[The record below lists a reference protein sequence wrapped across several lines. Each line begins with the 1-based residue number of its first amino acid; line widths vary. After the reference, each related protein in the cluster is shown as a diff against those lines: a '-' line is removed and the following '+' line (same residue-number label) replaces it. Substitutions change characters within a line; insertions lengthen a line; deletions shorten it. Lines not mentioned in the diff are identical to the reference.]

1 MRCAVIGHVEWV
13 DFIRVEALPH
23 PGDIIHAGEA
33 WSLPAGGGG
42 AAAGQLA
49 KLCDESMFFTALGDD
64 EIGHRAAREFRDMGV
79 RVETVFRPTQSR
91 RAIVFVDA
99 SGERTITVIGE
110 RLGPR
115 LEDELPWGELSAV
128 DAVYFTAGD
137 AGAVRAGRR
146 AKVMVATARALKTLG
161 EAKVELDALVGSAVD
176 PAERYEPGDLDQPPR
191 LVVRTEAE
199 RGGTWHAAGQEPV
212 RFTAAPAPGPIV
224 DRYGAGDS
232 FAACLAYALGAQRS
246 PSEAVAFAA
255 RCGASVVTGRGP
267 YETQLG
273 APDAAFNGIDYR
285 FH

>member
-13 DFIRVEALPH
+13 DFVRVEALPR
-23 PGDIIHAGEA
+23 PGDIVHAGES

-42 AAAGQLA
+42 AAAVQLA
-49 KLCDESMFFTALGDD
+49 KLCDEALFFTALGDD

-79 RVETVFRPTQSR
+79 RIETVFRPTQSR

-115 LEDELPWGELSAV
+115 LEDELPWDELSVV

-137 AGAVRAGRR
+137 AGTVRAGRR
-146 AKVMVATARALKTLG
+146 AKVMVATARALTVLE
-161 EAKVELDALVGSAVD
+161 EARVELDALVGSAVD
-176 PAERYEPGDLDQPPR
+176 PAERYEAGALDPPPR

-199 RGGTWHAAGQEPV
+199 RGGSFHAAEEEV
-212 RFTAAPAPGPIV
+212 MRFGASPAPGPIV

-232 FAACLAYALGAQRS
+232 FAACLTYALGAGQ
-246 PSEAVAFAA
+246 PPAEAVAFAA

-267 YETQLG
+267 YETQLRHN
-273 APDAAFNGIDYR
+273 DAGRSSADP
-285 FH
+285 

>member
-13 DFIRVEALPH
+13 DFVRVESLPRA
-23 PGDIIHAGEA
+23 GDIVHADES

-42 AAAGQLA
+42 AAAVQLA
-49 KLCDESMFFTALGDD
+49 KLCDDALFFTALGDD

-115 LEDELPWGELSAV
+115 LEDELPWDELSVV

-137 AGAVRAGRR
+137 AGTVRAGRR
-146 AKVMVATARALKTLG
+146 AKVMVATARALTVLAEG
-161 EAKVELDALVGSAVD
+161 RVELDALVGSSVD
-176 PAERYEPGDLDQPPR
+176 PAERYEAGDLDPPPR

-199 RGGTWHAAGQEPV
+199 RGGTFHAAGEESM
-212 RFTAAPAPGPIV
+212 RFPASPAPGPIA

-232 FAACLAYALGAQRS
+232 FAACLTYGLGADRS
-246 PSEAVAFAA
+246 PAEAVAFAA

-267 YETQLG
+267 YDCQLRKG
-273 APDAAFNGIDYR
+273 SSGPVPSS
-285 FH
+285 